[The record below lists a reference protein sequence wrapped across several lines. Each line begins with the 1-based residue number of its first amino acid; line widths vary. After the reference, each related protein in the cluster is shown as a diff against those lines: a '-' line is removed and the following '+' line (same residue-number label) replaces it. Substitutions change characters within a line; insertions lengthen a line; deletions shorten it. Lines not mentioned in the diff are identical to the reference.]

1 MKHLK
6 IEMLLFSARN
16 LILTLRENKPIFGLI
31 YDFGINYFNEIMQY
45 LIENKEISE
54 EEMKTLEF
62 YKVIFN
68 YEKSKVLLMEEL
80 KQEALEGKEHWQE
93 IEVDL
98 LEEMVSINM
107 ITEES
112 AVRYLAHRNNYHQVI
127 PWVESKKDLFEIAKK
142 YGSQK
147 TQIQFLNYETMKKM
161 EEKLPI
167 KEKAEKRLKI

>member
-1 MKHLK
+1 MENLK

-16 LILTLRENKPIFGLI
+16 LIIALRENKPIFGLI

-93 IEVDL
+93 IGVDL

-107 ITEES
+107 INEES
-112 AVRYLAHRNNYHQVI
+112 AIRYLAHRNNYHQVI
-127 PWVESKKDLFEIAKK
+127 TW
-142 YGSQK
+142 
-147 TQIQFLNYETMKKM
+147 
-161 EEKLPI
+161 
-167 KEKAEKRLKI
+167 